1 MPGEDARQIGML
13 RIFAQRSSSVFEKFE
28 KFFENFTVPFS
39 NSSDRDVFAWKFLL
53 RISYLEALT
62 TSKLQALLLGS
73 SKLSPVS
80 SNGCLLVKF

>member
-13 RIFAQRSSSVFEKFE
+13 RIFAQRSSSVFEK
-28 KFFENFTVPFS
+28 FENFTVPFS